1 MTWIPGTDYFHLLS
15 RKHSSYIMIS
25 ARPLLL
31 EKLILLS
38 VSDIILKVCLFQK
51 QNLMLFNTENINLL

>member
-1 MTWIPGTDYFHLLS
+1 
-15 RKHSSYIMIS
+15 MIS